1 MHAPHMDILCEAKF
15 EFEKVL
21 RASFPCASRPLAHPE
36 RFIMPRI
43 ATITSFHLKNNHNG
57 SLFSLL
63 KAETIRIRSTESWMS
78 KSGSAKV
85 LPLEVECIS

>member
-1 MHAPHMDILCEAKF
+1 MDIGCEAKF

-21 RASFPCASRPLAHPE
+21 RPPFSHALRPLAHPE
-36 RFIMPRI
+36 RFTMPRI

-63 KAETIRIRSTESWMS
+63 KAETIRTVVFGLQNHGCQNRAVPSFCLLKWNEFS
-78 KSGSAKV
+78 
-85 LPLEVECIS
+85 